1 MADDAL
7 LRSSL
12 IWLAAVIVLVGLHTH
27 SFKKMMV
34 TYLMGLFA
42 IAGILLPHWDFFDR
56 PFSQWLSPFSV
67 DAMDSN
73 PPHRSTSKR
82 FRIYPL
88 RLVIYAAVYGFSVYK
103 WWMFVSN

>member
-12 IWLAAVIVLVGLHTH
+12 IWLAAVIVLVGLYTH

-82 FRIYPL
+82 FFPSIFNL
-88 RLVIYAAVYGFSVYK
+88 ECISLFFFQAQA
-103 WWMFVSN
+103 